1 MSMNFRAIYS
11 VAKKE
16 FMDNLW
22 NKWILALTAI
32 FIITTIAASYLAGGQ
47 AGTASGFGGMEDTV
61 ASLLGIS
68 SLLVPIIAI
77 MLGYATISGEAESGA
92 LHVVLSYPVRRIE
105 VLLGKFLGLSFV
117 LVFSILLGF
126 GIGGIIIVAT
136 AGADAVGGFL
146 AFIGITILL
155 GMLYLS
161 LAMLA
166 SSFAKKRSTSLG
178 LGVLIFFWGMIYG
191 MIVFG
196 LYLGAGGSI
205 EDILNPTTGIYALPD
220 WIWASIYASPMDMSQ
235 MAAMMAFGVTQFFGF
250 NVVAPDFMSL
260 GTLVFAMFLWT
271 IIPLILAYFL
281 FKKRDI

>member
-1 MSMNFRAIYS
+1 MSVNFRAIYS

-16 FMDNLW
+16 FLDNLW

-47 AGTASGFGGMEDTV
+47 TDTTSGFGGMEETV
-61 ASLLGIS
+61 ASLMGIS

-92 LHVVLSYPVRRIE
+92 LHVVLSYPIRRIE
-105 VLLGKFLGLSFV
+105 VLLGKFFGLSFV
-117 LVFSILLGF
+117 LVFSILIGF

-136 AGADAVGGFL
+136 AGADAAGGFL
-146 AFIGITILL
+146 AFIGLTILL

-196 LYLGAGGSI
+196 IYLGFGG
-205 EDILNPTTGIYALPD
+205 DFTALLSGTVSFPD
-220 WIWASIYASPMDMSQ
+220 WLWASIYASPMDMSQ
-235 MAAMMAFGVTQFFGF
+235 MAAMMAFGITQFFGF
-250 NVVAPDFMSL
+250 DMVAPGFMSL
-260 GTLVFAMFLWT
+260 GTLVLAMLLWT
-271 IIPLILAYFL
+271 YIPLILAYFL

>member
-1 MSMNFRAIYS
+1 MSVSFRVIYS

-47 AGTASGFGGMEDTV
+47 TGTASGFGGMEETV
-61 ASLLGIS
+61 ASLMGIS

-117 LVFSILLGF
+117 LVFSILIGF
-126 GIGGIIIVAT
+126 GIGGVIIVAT
-136 AGADAVGGFL
+136 AGADAAGGFL
-146 AFIGITILL
+146 VFIGITILL

-196 LYLGAGGSI
+196 IYLGSGGDFNDLISGSI
-205 EDILNPTTGIYALPD
+205 SFPD
-220 WIWASIYASPMDMSQ
+220 WLWASIYASPMDMSQ
-235 MAAMMAFGVTQFFGF
+235 MGAMMAFGITQFFGF
-250 NVVAPDFMSL
+250 DMAAPDFMSM
-260 GTLVFAMFLWT
+260 GTIVFAMFLWT

>member
-1 MSMNFRAIYS
+1 MSINFRAIYS

-16 FMDNLW
+16 FLDNLW

-47 AGTASGFGGMEDTV
+47 AGTVSGFGGMEETV
-61 ASLLGIS
+61 ATLMGIS

-117 LVFSILLGF
+117 LVFSILIGF

-136 AGADAVGGFL
+136 AGANAAGGFL
-146 AFIGITILL
+146 GFIGITILL

-196 LYLGAGGSI
+196 IYLGGGGDFNDLLSGNI
-205 EDILNPTTGIYALPD
+205 SFPD
-220 WIWASIYASPMDMSQ
+220 WLWASIYASPMDLSQ

-250 NVVAPDFMSL
+250 DMLAPDFMSM
-260 GTLVFAMFLWT
+260 GTIVFAMFLWT